1 MQTFENWL
9 LRDKVPLSSNLM
21 DQLPYLRKEVTW
33 KYQEVTDNKKA
44 QQLLF
49 DPLNVK
55 ANF

>member
-33 KYQEVTDNKKA
+33 KYQEVTGNKKA